1 LLNPGFE
8 EGTFTF
14 NSGTIRGAIA
24 AFFTDNTDWAGNEV
38 QLQYYIDT
46 DTPRSGN
53 RALCINVI
61 QGFSQTAQ
69 WVEQLPTG
77 RRYSLSL
84 WARVVSADGAVP
96 VQLGLRKM
104 GEDYDLY
111 GDVTQS
117 IDAAAGWVQLVVPG
131 VLLPAAA
138 STTGS
143 LATGFMFWIRGTG
156 TVCFDDASLR
166 EVIPV
171 PGKAQ
176 QLMLDS
182 FQPAL

>member
-1 LLNPGFE
+1 VSLVSHAATALLNPGFE
-8 EGTFTF
+8 EGSFTF
-14 NSGTIRGAIA
+14 NSETIRGAIA

-38 QLQYYIDT
+38 QLQYYLDT
-46 DTPRSGN
+46 ESARSGN
-53 RALCINVI
+53 RAQCVNVI

-117 IDAAAGWVQLVVPG
+117 IDAAAGWVQLVVPN
-131 VLLPAAA
+131 VLLPANS
-138 STTGS
+138 STSGS
-143 LATGFMFWIRGTG
+143 LATGFMFRTTGLG
-156 TVCFDDASLR
+156 TVCFDDASLQ
-166 EVIPV
+166 EVITV
-171 PGKAQ
+171 RGG
-176 QLMLDS
+176 
-182 FQPAL
+182 